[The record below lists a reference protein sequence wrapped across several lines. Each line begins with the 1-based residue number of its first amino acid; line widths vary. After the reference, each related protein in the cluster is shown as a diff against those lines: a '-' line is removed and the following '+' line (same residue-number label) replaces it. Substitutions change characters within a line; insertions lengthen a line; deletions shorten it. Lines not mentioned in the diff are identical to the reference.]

1 MESIQQNEEILHKWD
16 IILVEIFKKEWPNS
30 WTSFVKDLVAAAVES
45 ESRCRNSMFILKI
58 VVEDVFQ
65 FSETTLTSK
74 FSQQIQQALQSD
86 ESIDLWEKDTC
97 NYLDDTGS
105 LEDTSWLMYETDQ
118 W

>member
-74 FSQQIQQALQSD
+74 FSQQIHQALQSD
-86 ESIDLWEKDTC
+86 MIDVF
-97 NYLDDTGS
+97 NVFS
-105 LEDTSWLMYETDQ
+105 LFLVNSSSVLKLL
-118 W
+118 

>member
-16 IILVEIFKKEWPNS
+16 IILVEIFKKGCGPIG

-86 ESIDLWEKDTC
+86 MIDVF
-97 NYLDDTGS
+97 NVFS
-105 LEDTSWLMYETDQ
+105 LFLVNSSSVLKLL
-118 W
+118 